1 MAVVE
6 QQLPGSFINLLHGW
20 NALVVGVSL
29 IVSDTLWLV
38 IKGNE
43 GDYWN
48 FKNAREAGRRIACW
62 FVPHPNKNIP
72 DRRLISC
79 RTDRKYVDHQDPRLN
94 AQTEALSRIAS
105 YQLIVRESRSSLRVV
120 PITKPSR
127 T

>member
-48 FKNAREAGRRIACW
+48 FKNAREAGRRMLAGSCHTQTKISLTVDIFPVC
-62 FVPHPNKNIP
+62 FVLKPTETG
-72 DRRLISC
+72 C
-79 RTDRKYVDHQDPRLN
+79 ETDRKYIDNQDPR
-94 AQTEALSRIAS
+94 QD
-105 YQLIVRESRSSLRVV
+105 
-120 PITKPSR
+120 
-127 T
+127 